1 MSLCVIITEMFHFR
15 SQGICYYNKE
25 ESTRSFREKL
35 EKRIYIITL
44 CRHLVVKFFLTN
56 GNDCSLRRRQISGAY
71 YINFQLCRAD
81 YENLCETSKGFQ
93 FSKSQRFLGGN
104 TTESGRTWI
113 LQGTSW
119 PTFIKKKNKTKQNKT
134 NKKKKTNIAFSAKWL
149 FRLWKANSL

>member
-1 MSLCVIITEMFHFR
+1 MLQVKDLWRRHNLQKRKHGNKIYCYLAQHIFQTIILPWNMSLCVIITEMFHLR

-44 CRHLVVKFFLTN
+44 CRHFVVKFFLTN

-104 TTESGRTWI
+104 TTESGRT
-113 LQGTSW
+113 
-119 PTFIKKKNKTKQNKT
+119 
-134 NKKKKTNIAFSAKWL
+134 
-149 FRLWKANSL
+149 